1 MTDTTETVIV
11 GGGQAGLAVSYYLS
25 RHGRDHVVL
34 EQSDRP
40 DNSWRNHRR
49 IRRAP
54 PPTAGSAPISAA
66 PEVWLCWAELKK
78 KMNRT

>member
-1 MTDTTETVIV
+1 MTDTTDTVIV

-40 DNSWRNHRR
+40 GSSWRNHR
-49 IRRAP
+49 
-54 PPTAGSAPISAA
+54 
-66 PEVWLCWAELKK
+66 
-78 KMNRT
+78 